1 MTLTKEELNRKEEL
15 FKKYRRYNYLTF
27 DEIKELANLIKKD
40 DSIPD
45 NVKPMLLLG
54 LRQFA
59 IYVGYELSESDY
71 LIFES

>member
-15 FKKYRRYNYLTF
+15 FKKYHRYNYLTF

-40 DSIPD
+40 DSIAD

-59 IYVGYELSESDY
+59 IYVGYNLSENDY
-71 LIFES
+71 PIFEI

>member
-15 FKKYRRYNYLTF
+15 FKKYQRYNYLTF

-40 DSIPD
+40 NSISD

-59 IYVGYELSESDY
+59 IYVGYDLSENDY
-71 LIFES
+71 SIFEI